1 MKLVVIVFLSLLNK
15 RDFSISILKKK
26 LFVVVVVVVVVVI
39 VMVVISLLNK
49 SDFSISIFLKVVV
62 PLILF
67 HPTQAALLQ
76 LLSQSISHP
85 PLTQNN
91 SDTTA

>member
-26 LFVVVVVVVVVVI
+26 LFVVVVVVVVVV
-39 VMVVISLLNK
+39 VLSLLNK